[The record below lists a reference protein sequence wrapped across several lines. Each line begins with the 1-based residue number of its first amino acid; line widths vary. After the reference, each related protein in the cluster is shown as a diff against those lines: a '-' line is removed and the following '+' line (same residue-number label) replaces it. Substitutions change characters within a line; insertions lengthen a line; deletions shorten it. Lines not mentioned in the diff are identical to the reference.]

1 MNYDYDLLVQEK
13 RELTRELT
21 EIYGI
26 YPESIITNIMHYN
39 VMENTPKK
47 YVSIYCKDLDIGF
60 SCGTE
65 KSEIGNCI
73 NCYKMFFEYI

>member
-1 MNYDYDLLVQEK
+1 
-13 RELTRELT
+13 
-21 EIYGI
+21 
-26 YPESIITNIMHYN
+26 MHYN

-65 KSEIGNCI
+65 KSQMSNCVK
-73 NCYKMFFEYI
+73 CYKMLIEYIKNNYQK